1 MYWLGPI
8 LGLIGVACLLY
19 GFFKNSRNILLGA
32 GIILF
37 LAGSLGD
44 FLQGF
49 KAGFTGSPPS
59 AASQG
64 NGEA

>member
-8 LGLIGVACLLY
+8 LALAGLACLLY
-19 GFFKNSRNILLGA
+19 GFSKNNRKILFAA
-32 GIILF
+32 GLTLF

-49 KAGFTGSPPS
+49 KDGLMGVHRETAGN
-59 AASQG
+59 AV
-64 NGEA
+64 GEA